1 VRRASRAVAHR
12 NSLVCVGNDGINEIP
27 LHTRAEN
34 GKAVVESPTR
44 DAIVGLRIIASLS
57 RVIMKR
63 DEKKRKVRI

>member
-1 VRRASRAVAHR
+1 
-12 NSLVCVGNDGINEIP
+12 VGNDGINEIP